1 MCRLKLKQL
10 SVYQVLPTSPGR
22 RSKGCHVREP
32 AMAACSLSLRPGGVP
47 HTPRTQSRGKWSNLL
62 RSVFSFSLIRQ
73 ILLTLAAF
81 AKSPDIATS
90 MIHTLESVQVWYFD
104 KHISLF
110 FSFSLEFVLGVE
122 HCVECG
128 CGSGRSFGAASG
140 KRRQHSGILYSKAHM
155 TVTWQSGVH
164 TEYDGGSHKTK
175 QLTM

>member
-22 RSKGCHVREP
+22 RSKDCHVREP

-90 MIHTLESVQVWYFD
+90 MIHTLESVQVCVVSEEICCFQFQFG
-104 KHISLF
+104 ISLVSGF
-110 FSFSLEFVLGVE
+110 E

-140 KRRQHSGILYSKAHM
+140 KRRQHSGILLLSIYN
-155 TVTWQSGVH
+155 V
-164 TEYDGGSHKTK
+164 
-175 QLTM
+175 